1 MNISAESVASVLLMD
16 CKLQAQDILQE
27 IVLILI

>member
-1 MNISAESVASVLLMD
+1 MNISAESVTSVLFMD